1 MHDVFLLSLFSF
13 FDPLVWGQFLFSFS
27 IFVSASLPFL
37 LLFCSCLFASNG
49 YILRSNPADKIKIFL
64 SPSGIH
70 EARGPT
76 KKIRF
81 LRRSPL
87 FCSSLFFKTCTMFP
101 LKHRSSI
108 PPSHPLS
115 KKATKTHTSGSSR
128 RSQLSMRAY
137 DVQTTTDRNRI
148 ATRLRQEQEQQHHY
162 FANTNR
168 VHT

>member
-1 MHDVFLLSLFSF
+1 MYFCCLFFPFLTPLFGDNF
-13 FDPLVWGQFLFSFS
+13 FFLFLFLYPPLCP
-27 IFVSASLPFL
+27 FCCFFALVCSLQTVTYCDHIRQIRLRFL
-37 LLFCSCLFASNG
+37 
-49 YILRSNPADKIKIFL
+49 L

-162 FANTNR
+162 LCK
-168 VHT
+168 HE